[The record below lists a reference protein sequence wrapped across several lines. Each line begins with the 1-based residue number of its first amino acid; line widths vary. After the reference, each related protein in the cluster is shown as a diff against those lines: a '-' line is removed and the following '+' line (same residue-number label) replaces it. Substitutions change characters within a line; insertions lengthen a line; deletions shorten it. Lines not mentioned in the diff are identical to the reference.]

1 MISRIM
7 TSNSSTNTHTRI
19 NPLKFALWIGM
30 ASIMMMFGALTSAY
44 LVRRAGG
51 NWLEFSVPTIFYI
64 STLVLLLSSISLHI
78 GYANYKKRNMTLY
91 QGGVIGAFIL
101 GCTFLILQYQGWV
114 ELFSIGIDLKGN
126 PSGSFLYVITGIHGL
141 HILGGLAALVVSIIN
156 AFTLKK
162 FTEKRKINIELT
174 LQYWHFV
181 DILWVYLLVFL
192 LMSR

>member
-1 MISRIM
+1 MESAITM
-7 TSNSSTNTHTRI
+7 EQKNTHTRI
-19 NPLKFALWIGM
+19 NPLKFALWMGM

-51 NWLEFSVPTIFYI
+51 NWLEFSVPDTFFY
-64 STLVLLLSSISLHI
+64 STGVLLFSSVILHVA
-78 GYANYKKRNMTLY
+78 YYNFKKRNIKTYRGSL
-91 QGGVIGAFIL
+91 IFAFIL
-101 GCTFLILQYQGWV
+101 GCAFLVLQYLGWV
-114 ELFSIGIDLKGN
+114 ELFTLGIDLKGN

-162 FTEKRKINIELT
+162 YTEKRKTNFELT

>member
-1 MISRIM
+1 MNNTVTM
-7 TSNSSTNTHTRI
+7 SNSKSHHTRL
-19 NPLKFALWIGM
+19 NPLKFAMWIGM
-30 ASIMMMFGALTSAY
+30 GSIMMMFASLTSAY

-51 NWLEFSVPTIFYI
+51 NWLEFSIPTVFYY
-64 STLVLLLSSISLHI
+64 STLVLLVSSLCLHV
-78 GYANYKKRNMTLY
+78 GYSSYKKRNIPLY
-91 QGGVIGAFIL
+91 QGGLIAAFVL
-101 GCTFLILQYQGWV
+101 GCVFLVLQYQGWN
-114 ELFSIGIDLKGN
+114 ELFSIGVDLKGN

-162 FTEKRKINIELT
+162 FTEKRKTNFELT

>member
-1 MISRIM
+1 
-7 TSNSSTNTHTRI
+7 
-19 NPLKFALWIGM
+19 
-30 ASIMMMFGALTSAY
+30 MMFASLTSAY

-51 NWLEFSVPTIFYI
+51 NWLEFSIPTVFYY
-64 STLVLLLSSISLHI
+64 STLVLLVSSLCLHV
-78 GYANYKKRNMTLY
+78 GYSSYKKRNIPLY
-91 QGGVIGAFIL
+91 QGGLIAAFVL
-101 GCTFLILQYQGWV
+101 GCVFLVLQYQGWN
-114 ELFSIGIDLKGN
+114 ELFSIGVDLKGN

-162 FTEKRKINIELT
+162 FTEKRKTNFELT

>member
-1 MISRIM
+1 MRVRTFENQEFFNHSRL
-7 TSNSSTNTHTRI
+7 

-30 ASIMMMFGALTSAY
+30 ASIMMMFAALTSAY

-51 NWLEFSVPTIFYI
+51 NWLEFSLPTIFYI
-64 STLVLLLSSISLHI
+64 NTLVLLVSSIALH
-78 GYANYKKRNMTLY
+78 YSYHSYKRREILKYRFFL
-91 QGGVIGAFIL
+91 VASFIM
-101 GCTFLILQYQGWV
+101 GCSFLVMQYYGWV

-141 HILGGLAALVVSIIN
+141 HILGGLAALIVAIIN

-162 FTEKRKINIELT
+162 FTERRKINFELT

-181 DILWVYLLVFL
+181 DILWVYLLLFL